1 MTESPS
7 IQILVT
13 PDFQGQLRKLARRY
27 RSIRS
32 DLQPLFDDLESGN
45 CPGDQI
51 SGTTIPFSKSV
62 PKTVTFKKANVRAIG
77 SFTNCETKSAF
88 CLSPSIPNPTK
99 PLSQPVKFAK
109 SSIALMSPPKL
120 LTQKSERYS
129 LRNLSNLF
137 GSTKARS
144 TKKPKQRSLRPS
156 PPVKINDQ

>member
-13 PDFQGQLRKLARRY
+13 PDFQGQLRKLAKRY

-88 CLSPSIPNPTK
+88 CLSLSIPNPTK

-109 SSIALMSPPKL
+109 SSIASMNPPKL
-120 LTQKSERYS
+120 PTQKSPKMFIETIKEISFNKFTHLPSMRVLNIKVPRIGRANS
-129 LRNLSNLF
+129 L
-137 GSTKARS
+137 
-144 TKKPKQRSLRPS
+144 
-156 PPVKINDQ
+156 